1 MEDLNASS
9 FNTGRLPGKPRQT
22 VLAIPFAQRLCPVE
36 HDIGVMDGL
45 RVVKLAKLIAAIV
58 KDVRGGVPASRISFK
73 FHRTV
78 AQIMREMCLSMS
90 KDTGI
95 KAVALSGGVFQNR
108 LLARLVM
115 ESLEADGFKVLTH
128 RDVPCNDGCISLGQ
142 VVVAN
147 FAFSR

>member
-1 MEDLNASS
+1 MINAPWSRS
-9 FNTGRLPGKPRQT
+9 RSTKT
-22 VLAIPFAQRLCPVE
+22 YPFEIAEQN
-36 HDIGVMDGL
+36 GL
-45 RVVKLAKLIAAIV
+45 RVVRLSKLIASIV
-58 KDVRGGVPASRISFK
+58 DDVRGGVPASRISFK

-108 LLARLVM
+108 LLTRLVV
-115 ESLEADGFKVLTH
+115 EALETEGFKVLTH

-142 VVVAN
+142 AVVAN
-147 FAFSR
+147 FALSR